1 MLPRV
6 ILYTACFI
14 HIGRIPR
21 SEIAGL
27 RALTDTPVDNGQTPV
42 RIKIE
47 PWPWTCSKQPRKPV
61 DHLQGQCLESSPS
74 WKNSCF
80 FHVLCSH
87 PNSYA
92 RLSKWRNFTTVIWAF
107 SGHSGEHLIWAELF
121 IWEEE
126 RKLFLRL
133 NGHHSL
139 IGLQTKFWVK
149 SLHWKLLWPKLLSH
163 SANLKRTKLLS
174 VLAVLLSYPLTLLLL
189 CLCQLASHPPL
200 VQMPWFFQMTLLMP
214 QVQVILDSPPSLES
228 GIQTTV
234 EFKFG
239 PELS

>member
-126 RKLFLRL
+126 RKLYFSGSTGIILWLVSRQ
-133 NGHHSL
+133 NSESKVFTESFFDQSCWA
-139 IGLQTKFWVK
+139 IQQT
-149 SLHWKLLWPKLLSH
+149 
-163 SANLKRTKLLS
+163 
-174 VLAVLLSYPLTLLLL
+174 
-189 CLCQLASHPPL
+189 
-200 VQMPWFFQMTLLMP
+200 
-214 QVQVILDSPPSLES
+214 
-228 GIQTTV
+228 
-234 EFKFG
+234 
-239 PELS
+239 